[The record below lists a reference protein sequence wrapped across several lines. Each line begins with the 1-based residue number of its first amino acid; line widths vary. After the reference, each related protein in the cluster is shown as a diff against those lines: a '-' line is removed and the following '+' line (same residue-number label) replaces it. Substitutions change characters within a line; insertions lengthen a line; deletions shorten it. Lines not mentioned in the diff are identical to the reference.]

1 MTKILEDLTI
11 ESFSEAVRRGQIR
24 PDQRFSVVFDDEPRQ
39 PRPKLAEIA
48 IRMRT
53 AAAERGMTT
62 EIFDR
67 IIAED

>member
-1 MTKILEDLTI
+1 MGKVLEGLTI

-24 PDQRFSVVFDDEPRQ
+24 PGQRFSVVLDEEARSA
-39 PRPKLAEIA
+39 RPGLTEIA
-48 IRMRT
+48 SRMRAI
-53 AAAERGMTT
+53 AAARGMTT